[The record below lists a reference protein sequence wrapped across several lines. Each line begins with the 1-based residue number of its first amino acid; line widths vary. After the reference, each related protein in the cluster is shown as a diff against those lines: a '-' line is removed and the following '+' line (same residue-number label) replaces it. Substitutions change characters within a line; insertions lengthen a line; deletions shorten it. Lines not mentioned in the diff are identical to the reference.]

1 MGEAETSQLRPGIDA
16 DDHQSWSRQPRAAAG
31 ELHFVLQYAAMTE
44 NESLSVEL
52 RKATAEVHRQAESSA
67 FVERFTNGTVDRA
80 IHSRHLRALQPVYAA
95 LEDGLTKHQHD
106 PRLRAFFLPQL
117 WRTSAL
123 EDDLRFLLGDDWRRH
138 DPVPAAVEY
147 ADRLTALSSR
157 KPVLLV
163 SHAYVRYLGDLSGGQ
178 MLRRLAAQNLG
189 LEHDGLRFYEFP
201 EIDSAGAFKNDFR
214 RRLDAL
220 TLEDAERLQVVDE
233 AKEAFRLNGA
243 IFAQLVAEDG
253 S

>member
-1 MGEAETSQLRPGIDA
+1 
-16 DDHQSWSRQPRAAAG
+16 
-31 ELHFVLQYAAMTE
+31 MTQ

-52 RKATAEVHRQAESSA
+52 RKATADVHRRAESSA
-67 FVERFTNGTVDRA
+67 FVERFTSGTVDRA
-80 IHSRHLRALQPVYAA
+80 IYSRHLRALQPVYTA
-95 LEDGLTKHQHD
+95 LEDGLTRHQHD
-106 PRLRAFFLPQL
+106 PRLGAFFLPQL

-123 EDDLRFLLGDDWRRH
+123 EDDLRFLLGDGWRSH
-138 DPVPAAVEY
+138 APVPAAVQY
-147 ADRLTALSSR
+147 ADRLNDISSR
-157 KPVLLV
+157 TPVLLV

-201 EIDSAGAFKNDFR
+201 EIDSTGAFKNHFR
-214 RRLDAL
+214 RRLDEL
-220 TLEDAERLQVVDE
+220 ILDDVERDQVVDE
-233 AKEAFRLNGA
+233 AREAFRLNGA

>member
-1 MGEAETSQLRPGIDA
+1 
-16 DDHQSWSRQPRAAAG
+16 
-31 ELHFVLQYAAMTE
+31 MTE

-52 RKATAEVHRQAESSA
+52 RKATADVHRRAESSA
-67 FVERFTNGTVDRA
+67 FVERFTSGTVDRA
-80 IHSRHLRALQPVYAA
+80 IYSRHLRALQPVYAA
-95 LEDGLTKHQHD
+95 LEDGLTKHQCD
-106 PRLRAFFLPQL
+106 PRLGAFYLPPL

-123 EDDLRFLLGDDWRRH
+123 EDDLRFLLGDDWRSH
-138 DPVPAAVEY
+138 APVPAAVQY
-147 ADRLTALSSR
+147 ADRLTDLSSQT
-157 KPVLLV
+157 PVLLV

-201 EIDSAGAFKNDFR
+201 KIDSPGAFKNDFR
-214 RRLDAL
+214 RRLDEL
-220 TLEDAERLQVVDE
+220 ILDDVERDQVVDE
-233 AKEAFRLNGA
+233 AREAFRLNGA